1 MMTCILSYLH
11 LVFLVKHTPL
21 LTGLP
26 PCDLHFPGFSDSSFM
41 LCVDGGRVGG
51 VGGGGGVCAW
61 VHGSLDSFS

>member
-51 VGGGGGVCAW
+51 AGGGGVCAW